1 MGCKDHL
8 YSGRD
13 LWTLSFHIYGKRQQ
27 GSIIL
32 SVLYEYTC
40 QHTSYMRWLQYGVCF
55 LVQVILVSCDRN
67 TKERIGKGI

>member
-1 MGCKDHL
+1 MDFIFSHL
-8 YSGRD
+8 WEETAGKHNS
-13 LWTLSFHIYGKRQQ
+13 LSFVMVY
-27 GSIIL
+27 L
-32 SVLYEYTC
+32 P